1 MSRNFAEILASLPP
15 VDDLSGIELTAVDG
29 EVTVIEN
36 KPGSQGSLRIY
47 RHLLDGFGCIDARAA
62 AAGLLLYAE
71 HTQDAR
77 NHPGKHPNI
86 DRLLEI
92 ECGGPAYTARLLAAM
107 G

>member
-1 MSRNFAEILASLPP
+1 MSRSFAEILASLPT

-29 EVTVIEN
+29 AVTVIEN

-47 RHLLDGFGCIDARAA
+47 RYLLDGFGCIDARAA
-62 AAGLLLYAE
+62 AAGLVLYAE

-77 NHPGKHPNI
+77 DHPGKHPNI
-86 DRLLEI
+86 DRLLAVESG
-92 ECGGPAYTARLLAAM
+92 CPAYTARLLAQA